1 MAIFALN
8 PAGDPTN
15 PNDYTL
21 EAKPTCPNG
30 TNKIC
35 SIDAAN
41 DGTDKPV
48 LTSALKDSMIRAL
61 HNRTSNAPTV
71 VLKS

>member
-1 MAIFALN
+1 MALFELN

-15 PNDYTL
+15 PNDYT
-21 EAKPTCPNG
+21 KKSSPSCPTG

-35 SIDAAN
+35 SIEADEVSGQP
-41 DGTDKPV
+41 DITD
-48 LTSALKDSMIRAL
+48 ALKDEMIRAL

-71 VLKS
+71 VLRS